1 MFRPFIVVTALVA
14 ALTAL
19 TTAPPAVV
27 NVAHR
32 GASAYAPENTLAA
45 LALAR
50 EQGAGMFEID
60 VRQTSDHELIL
71 MHDSTLE
78 RTTDAE
84 EVYPDRSPWRVED
97 FTLDEIRALD
107 AGSWVSPAYRGERV
121 PTLEEALEA
130 MRDSG
135 LGLLL
140 EIKEPHL
147 YPGIE
152 ARVAAE
158 LLHDPY
164 WLEPGRTV
172 VQSFDWASMR
182 TFHAIIPDVPV
193 GLLGKPATRDLPA
206 LASYAD
212 QINPSHAAL
221 TRDYV
226 HRVHEAGMR
235 VFTWTV
241 DDPETMRRLISWG
254 VDGIITN
261 KPDVLREIAADTAT
275 ARTSVEPDRLP
286 LWSLAESGV

>member
-1 MFRPFIVVTALVA
+1 MPAGFSARCRVCTSPHRAKIEEWLAQGLSPRAVA
-14 ALTAL
+14 AK
-19 TTAPPAVV
+19 
-27 NVAHR
+27 
-32 GASAYAPENTLAA
+32 LAA
-45 LALAR
+45 ELGERIGHVSIWNNQREHWNIGQETAR
-50 EQGAGMFEID
+50 RYAEMTAESQQ
-60 VRQTSDHELIL
+60 R
-71 MHDSTLE
+71 LE
-78 RTTDAE
+78 AE
-84 EVYPDRSPWRVED
+84 ASRRV
-97 FTLDEIRALD
+97 DEIRALD